1 MPQQDMNEFD
11 NPVTRAARYRASQE
25 AQAESGAPAEAE
37 IPPFR
42 PDDVAARADA
52 AVDLA
57 VARGDFD
64 NLAYAGK
71 PLPAMGANL
80 DPDWW
85 VQGLIQREQLTGL
98 GPPAIMLRKED
109 AELDAELDKLPTE
122 GQVRELLED
131 FNARVVDARRQ
142 LLGGP
147 PVVTKV
153 RDIEQEILRWRARRA
168 AANPSPV
175 PATGRSRRKTGPGI
189 WARWFRREKLPGRFH

>member
-1 MPQQDMNEFD
+1 MPKKELDEFD
-11 NPVTRAARYRASQE
+11 NPATRAARYQE
-25 AQAESGAPAEAE
+25 AQEAAAEPEIE

-71 PLPAMGANL
+71 PLSNLGTTL

-85 VQGLIQREQLTGL
+85 VQGLIQRENLTGI

-109 AELDAELDKLPTE
+109 AELDGVLDKLSAE
-122 GQVRELLED
+122 RAVRDALEE
-131 FNARVVDARRQ
+131 FNARVVEARRQ

-147 PVVTKV
+147 PVVTKL
-153 RDIEQEILRWRARRA
+153 RDVDQEIQRWRARRSGRA
-168 AANPSPV
+168 MPSSAEQPKKS
-175 PATGRSRRKTGPGI
+175 PGFWRGLFRAKTP
-189 WARWFRREKLPGRFH
+189 

>member
-1 MPQQDMNEFD
+1 MPKKELDEFD
-11 NPVTRAARYRASQE
+11 NPATRAARYQAAQE
-25 AQAESGAPAEAE
+25 AAAEPEIE

-71 PLPAMGANL
+71 PLPNLGTTL

-85 VQGLIQREQLTGL
+85 VQGLIQRENLTGI

-109 AELDAELDKLPTE
+109 AELDGVLDKLSAE
-122 GQVRELLED
+122 SSVRDALEE
-131 FNARVVDARRQ
+131 FNARVIEARRQ

-147 PVVTKV
+147 PVVTPL
-153 RDIEQEILRWRARRA
+153 RDVDQEIQRWRTRRSGRA
-168 AANPSPV
+168 TPSSAEQPMKS
-175 PATGRSRRKTGPGI
+175 PGFWRRL
-189 WARWFRREKLPGRFH
+189 FRRDRTSS